1 VCPFACPATQPTPST
16 AAIKLFIVT
25 RMGWLLSGDTGE
37 CTLTGPQSCS
47 FGDLQVFSLT
57 PYELNVTARNP
68 LGAASGALPF
78 LLENIIKPD
87 PPEALRVSPIPGE
100 PQKLLLEWNPPSSWP
115 FPEYFP
121 LHYCIRYSW
130 DNDSVPTTVG
140 PYELTSHTLTD
151 LDKGKIPG
159 KVAAAFG
166 LTLAVTSAVSI
177 PWSQTSLAG
186 TPGLSWGDPGT
197 QTAPGVSAVKWGV
210 WDRPFGAAAGSG
222 MQLYKAKMDL
232 REGTNFPS
240 WLSW

>member
-1 VCPFACPATQPTPST
+1 MQETETRHSKV
-16 AAIKLFIVT
+16 VT
-25 RMGWLLSGDTGE
+25 LYRSHLLYAVQVSWGQGWGHLGHWDTGE

-151 LDKGKIPG
+151 LEPG
-159 KVAAAFG
+159 SLHHIQVAQ
-166 LTLAVTSAVSI
+166 LLLSLH
-177 PWSQTSLAG
+177 PWNVPGQAG
-186 TPGLSWGDPGT
+186 PGLES
-197 QTAPGVSAVKWGV
+197 PGVGE
-210 WDRPFGAAAGSG
+210 GAMAEVAPDGI
-222 MQLYKAKMDL
+222 
-232 REGTNFPS
+232 
-240 WLSW
+240 